1 MEWILGVLCIAFF
14 IFFLT
19 EHIRFQKQKKNMVTI
34 TEELDQFFY
43 SPKAPHTKNLDEG
56 YFANMYNQIAK
67 LEEQVLKVEMES
79 QNREKEMTS
88 FIENMAHQIKNV
100 LTSMQ
105 IQIDLLGNCSSEKQG
120 GYLEKCQNS
129 MERLTWEIDRL
140 LKSSQLAE
148 GKITMMSEP
157 VNLVNETR
165 RVVKSLESISE
176 KKDIEVLI
184 GETDDIV
191 FSGDQFWLS
200 QAIENLVKNAIE
212 HSVVG
217 GKVKVDICKKNN
229 MVSMRIEDSGA
240 GILDSEM
247 DNLFRRFYRGN
258 INKSGYGIGL
268 SMVKD
273 IAEAHHG
280 NVRAGNCIDGGAW
293 FEMNLLCI
301 DSDIYNRQGS

>member
-1 MEWILGVLCIAFF
+1 MILILGVLCTVLF
-14 IFFLT
+14 ILFLA
-19 EHIRFQKQKKNMVTI
+19 EHIRYQKQKKNMIAI

-43 SPKAPHTKNLDEG
+43 SPQALHTKNLDEG

-67 LEEQVLKVEMES
+67 LEEQVLKTEMES
-79 QNREKEMTS
+79 QTREREMTS

-105 IQIDLLGNCSSEKQG
+105 IQIDRLEDCSNEKRN
-120 GYLEKCQNS
+120 GYLGKCQIS

-148 GKITMMSEP
+148 GKITMINEP
-157 VNLVNETR
+157 VNLLNEVSH
-165 RVVKSLESISE
+165 VVKSLESISE
-176 KKDIEVLI
+176 KKDVDVIIEALDEV
-184 GETDDIV
+184 V
-191 FSGDQFWLS
+191 FIGDQFWIS

-212 HSVVG
+212 HSYPG
-217 GKVKVDICKKNN
+217 GRVKIYICKKNN
-229 MVSMRIEDSGA
+229 MASIRIENSGDA
-240 GILDSEM
+240 ILESEM

-258 INKSGYGIGL
+258 ANKSGYGIGL

-273 IAEAHHG
+273 IAKAHHG
-280 NVRAGNCIDGGAW
+280 NVRAGNSINEGVW

-301 DSDIYNRQGS
+301 DSEIYDRK